1 MGIARLS
8 ATGLAVAAL
17 VIGVAATGCS
27 KNDKESSAEETTS
40 SSTTTSAEATTSEET
55 SAAAEPVDYGSL
67 LIPASDM
74 GPDTKTTGPQVN
86 PNGVEGAAQA
96 YESPDGKS
104 QIIDTIMVFSD
115 VATAEEAFK
124 NMTYDSVTTGKPEP
138 AEIGDQGVLAIGTT
152 PDGSRSMT
160 VAVFNQGRTLVEIRF
175 EGELNDPVPPDIATA
190 IAQKQAQ
197 LIADG
202 LPEE

>member
-1 MGIARLS
+1 
-8 ATGLAVAAL
+8 LAVAAL

-27 KNDKESSAEETTS
+27 KDDKESSAESTS
-40 SSTTTSAEATTSEET
+40 ATSATSAEATTSEESATEDT
-55 SAAAEPVDYGSL
+55 SAPAEPVDYGSL
-67 LIPASDM
+67 LIPAADM
-74 GPDTKTTGPQVN
+74 GPDTKTSGPQVN
-86 PNGVEGAAQA
+86 PNGIEGASQA

-104 QIIDTIMVFSD
+104 QIIDTILVFPD

-124 NMTYDSVTTGKPEP
+124 NMTYDTVTTGKPEP
-138 AEIGDQGVLAIGTT
+138 AEVGDQGVLAIGTT

-175 EGELNDPVPPDIATA
+175 EGELNDPVPPDIAVEVA
-190 IAQKQAQ
+190 KKQAQ